1 MFLALVLFVLAAA
14 ATPAWAQTSASKVGL
29 LVELRSETPATQL
42 AALACAGLLN
52 RDENPDSVAGPAYVV
67 MGSGFIQ
74 PGITNTTYDLL
85 WLSQLNI
92 TQPAFS
98 SVAQLMQRCLGNASV
113 AKGYIRYNWTAQM
126 PLVPLIITL
135 AGVLDAVPL
144 EDSSP
149 YRAGASLV
157 LDAVSAFASL
167 TTLSA
172 ATEWVFDTY
181 GSQTSAM
188 SQMNPGYDN
197 VDYPWRQGNP
207 PLKWIPT
214 LANTDFLVKVKQ

>member
-1 MFLALVLFVLAAA
+1 LGLLLPGETSNFLHWFFRAVFCVLFIVEMRVFSFVLCLVVLVAGS
-14 ATPAWAQTSASKVGL
+14 WAQTSASKVGL

-74 PGITNTTYDLL
+74 PGVTNVTYDLL

-92 TQPAFS
+92 TQPAYS
-98 SVAQLMQRCLGNASV
+98 SVAQLKQRCLCNASV

-126 PLVPLIITL
+126 SLVPLIITL

-149 YRAGASLV
+149 FRLGAALV
-157 LDAVSAFASL
+157 LDATSAFASL
-167 TTLSA
+167 TTLAA
-172 ATEWVFDTY
+172 ATEWVFDTCC
-181 GSQTSAM
+181 
-188 SQMNPGYDN
+188 
-197 VDYPWRQGNP
+197 R
-207 PLKWIPT
+207 
-214 LANTDFLVKVKQ
+214 